1 MKKSF
6 NRVFSECF
14 LKFGVIRL
22 FSHDPRSRITNVFTT
37 QKNRPIDQFL
47 QEAAVL
53 AFHSDQMSGPKI

>member
-1 MKKSF
+1 MF
-6 NRVFSECF
+6 C
-14 LKFGVIRL
+14 KFGVIRL
-22 FSHDPRSRITNVFTT
+22 FSYDPRSRITNVFTT